1 MRYNAIAFTRPQTR
15 TGNQGYLIPKK
26 VYRGQKGGF
35 LPLLALAPALMGVSG
50 ATIAS
55 SAIQKQTGSG
65 IRGSGVLDQAEMLY
79 NQSKQGQGLRLA
91 GQGTLYSGAGVG
103 VAGMG
108 LNPAGRGSSYMGMGL
123 SPAGGAI
130 DLAGE
135 GLNPAG
141 GALDLPG
148 GMLRM
153 SLLDSM
159 PKEKKKKRKVIQ
171 SVGKDLG
178 SSYAVGPTSTD
189 SMGMGSGKTSLK
201 SMAFSSLA
209 PVLAKTIIPKV
220 LKKLG
225 IEGIVP
231 QSLIDTVVETAAANS
246 NNSVKDILI
255 AVTKKIMPI
264 LTHSKLAGMGY
275 HSGGAF
281 KKITKSKKYGKAH
294 GDLAKYLHAKIAGQ
308 KGGDFWSDFKDG
320 FLSVIKPF
328 TQIFAPVASAVFPE
342 FSPAIEG
349 VAGLINNA

>member
-1 MRYNAIAFTRPQTR
+1 MRYNAIAFTKPQTR
-15 TGNQGYLIPKK
+15 TGNAGYLIPKK
-26 VYRGQKGGF
+26 IYRQKGGF
-35 LPLLALAPALMGVSG
+35 LPLMALAPALLGVSG

-55 SAIQKQTGSG
+55 SAIQKTGSG
-65 IRGSGVLDQAEMLY
+65 IMDQAEMIY
-79 NQSKQGQGLRLA
+79 NQSKQGQGLKLA
-91 GQGTLYSGAGVG
+91 GQGVSYM
-103 VAGMG
+103 GMG
-108 LNPAGRGSSYMGMGL
+108 LNPAGQGL
-123 SPAGGAI
+123 
-130 DLAGE
+130 DL
-135 GLNPAG
+135 AG

-153 SLLDSM
+153 SLIDA
-159 PKEKKKKRKVIQ
+159 EKKKKQKVIQ

-178 SSYAVGPTSTD
+178 SSYAVGPAS
-189 SMGMGSGKTSLK
+189 SEVNMGSGKSSLK
-201 SMAFSSLA
+201 SMAFTSLA
-209 PVLAKTIIPKV
+209 PFLANTIIPKV

-231 QSLIDTVVETAAANS
+231 QSLIDTIVKTASANS

-294 GDLAKYLHAKIAGQ
+294 GDLAKYLHAKISGQ
-308 KGGDFWSDFKDG
+308 KGGDFWTDFKDG

-328 TQIFAPVASAVFPE
+328 TQIFAPVASAIFPE

>member
-26 VYRGQKGGF
+26 VYRGQQKGGF
-35 LPLLALAPALMGVSG
+35 LPLLALAPALLGVSG
-50 ATIAS
+50 AAVAS
-55 SAIQKQTGSG
+55 SAIKKQTGSG
-65 IRGSGVLDQAEMLY
+65 IMDQANMLY
-79 NQSKQGQGLRLA
+79 NQSKQGQGGLKLA
-91 GQGTLYSGAGVG
+91 GQGVH
-103 VAGMG
+103 VAGG
-108 LNPAGRGSSYMGMGL
+108 NSSYMGMGL

-130 DLAGE
+130 NLAGQ
-135 GLNPAG
+135 GVGVAG

-153 SLLDSM
+153 SLIDAM

-178 SSYAVGPTSTD
+178 SSYAVGPTPTS
-189 SMGMGSGKTSLK
+189 SLGSGKSSLK
-201 SMAFSSLA
+201 SMAFTSLA
-209 PVLAKTIIPKV
+209 PFLAKNIIPKV

-231 QSLIDTVVETAAANS
+231 QSLIDTIVETASANS
-246 NNSVKDILI
+246 ENSVKDILI

-294 GDLAKYLHAKIAGQ
+294 GDLAKYLHAKISGQ
-308 KGGDFWSDFKDG
+308 KGGSFWDDFVSG
-320 FLSVIKPF
+320 FMSVIKPAAS
-328 TQIFAPVASAVFPE
+328 ILGPIASAVFPE
-342 FSPAIEG
+342 FSPAIST
-349 VAGLINNA
+349 VTGLIDKA